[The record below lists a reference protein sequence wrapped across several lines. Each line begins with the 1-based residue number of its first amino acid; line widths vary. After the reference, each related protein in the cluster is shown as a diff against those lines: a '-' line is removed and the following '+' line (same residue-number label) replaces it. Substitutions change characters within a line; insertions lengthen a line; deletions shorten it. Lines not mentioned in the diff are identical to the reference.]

1 MHQKIA
7 KMKKIIAVL
16 LLIQAVA
23 LGIVFAFTRNV
34 SILPICVLVIEGVL
48 AYTITSE
55 FEEAYEEQSSG
66 VRNALGSTAE
76 EAFLSGGVGL
86 LMYDDDYN
94 ITWMSELFKVRK
106 IDHVGERVLAWIPE
120 ADDLIAGKS
129 DSASVT
135 LDEKTYR
142 ITRKEDAQVLI
153 FTDITKVVELEKKY
167 KDQLF
172 VLGLAS
178 FDNYEESVQYEDE
191 ADATNISASVRAP
204 LVEYCHMHGVL
215 MKRLNNSKY
224 LLILNEKALKS
235 MIDDHFNVLGKVRKV
250 SIKMEVSI
258 TLSMAFAMGSNKY
271 EELDEMTAN
280 LMDLAQTR
288 GGDQVAVQ
296 AVGSDVKFY
305 GGSSEANEKRSRVR
319 VRVMAHAL
327 RDLILKS
334 SNVIICGHK
343 TADFDCIGSAIG
355 LSRMVSALGKPVSI
369 IAKSGGVEE
378 KLNKVMKDNEAELKQ
393 DLNFISDSEALNQLQ
408 DKTLVIMTDHHS
420 IKQSNGAKI
429 LEIAKKVVIVDH
441 HRRATEM
448 GVKPM
453 LVYIEAGASS
463 ACELVTEM
471 IPYVSNR
478 TDLSEIEATLMLTG
492 MIVDTQRWR
501 VRTGTRTYEAA
512 AVLKD
517 MGADVSRSNQWLK
530 DTFDEFSIKSEVAN
544 SAERYRPGVVIASTD
559 KILTR
564 SLMSQVADN
573 LLDLQGVRSAFVI
586 ATSEN
591 NETCISARSDGSI
604 NVQLIM
610 ESMGGGGH
618 MTAAAI
624 QKAKT
629 TVADMKSDLQKAID
643 QYFEEEGDDEDES
656 NS

>member
-7 KMKKIIAVL
+7 KMRRIIL
-16 LLIQAVA
+16 IILLIQAIA
-23 LGIVFAFTRNV
+23 LVFIAFLLR
-34 SILPICVLVIEGVL
+34 SISIPAITIFVIEGIVSY
-48 AYTITSE
+48 AIISE
-55 FEEAYEEQSSG
+55 FEEAYEEQASG

-76 EAFLSGGVGL
+76 EAFLTGGVGL
-86 LMYDDDYN
+86 LMYDDEYN
-94 ITWMSELFKVRK
+94 ITWMSELFKERK

-129 DSASVT
+129 DSCTVT
-135 LDEKTYR
+135 LDEKSYR

-153 FTDITKVVELEKKY
+153 FTDITKVVALEKNI

-204 LVEYCHMHGVL
+204 LVEYCHDHGVL
-215 MKRLNNSKY
+215 MKRLSNSKY
-224 LLILNEKALKS
+224 LLILNEKAFQS
-235 MIDDHFNVLGKVRKV
+235 MVDDHFSVLAKVRKV
-250 SIKMEVSI
+250 SMKMEVAI
-258 TLSMAFAMGSNKY
+258 TLSMGFAMGSSKY

-296 AVGSDVKFY
+296 CVGGDVKFY

-319 VRVMAHAL
+319 VRVMSHAL

-355 LSRMVSALGKPVSI
+355 ISRMVSALGKPVSI
-369 IAKSGGVEE
+369 IAKTGGIEE
-378 KLNKVMKDNEAELKQ
+378 KLSAAMKENEEELKK
-393 DLNFISDSEALNQLQ
+393 DINFITDSEALNQLQ
-408 DKTLVIMTDHHS
+408 DRTLVIMSDHHT
-420 IKQSNGAKI
+420 IKQSNGARV
-429 LEIAKKVVIVDH
+429 LEVAKKIVVIDH
-441 HRRATEM
+441 HRRATDM

-478 TDLSEIEATLMLTG
+478 TDISELEATLMLTG

-512 AVLKD
+512 AALKD
-517 MGADVSRSNQWLK
+517 MGADIARSNQWLK

-544 SAERYRPGVVIASTD
+544 SAERYRAGVVIASTN
-559 KILTR
+559 KTLTR
-564 SLMSQVADN
+564 SLMSQVADG

-586 ATSEN
+586 ANNGN

-629 TVADMKSDLQKAID
+629 SVEDMKMDLQKAID
-643 QYFEEEGDDEDES
+643 QYFEEEGDSDES
-656 NS
+656 DS

>member
-1 MHQKIA
+1 MHSKIA
-7 KMKKIIAVL
+7 KMRKTIIIL
-16 LLIQAVA
+16 IIIQAIVLGVITFFTHQISYSA
-23 LGIVFAFTRNV
+23 LFVLIVEALLAF
-34 SILPICVLVIEGVL
+34 S
-48 AYTITSE
+48 ITSD
-55 FEEAYEEQSSG
+55 FEETYEEQSSG
-66 VRNALGSTAE
+66 VRNVLGSTAE
-76 EAFLSGGVGL
+76 EAFLTGGVGL
-86 LMYDDDYN
+86 AMYDDDYN
-94 ITWMSELFKVRK
+94 ITWMSELFKERK
-106 IDHVGERVLAWIPE
+106 IDHVGDRVLGWIPE

-129 DSASVT
+129 DSVQVT
-135 LDEKTYR
+135 LDENTYR
-142 ITRKEDAQVLI
+142 ITRKENAQVLI
-153 FTDITKVVELEKKY
+153 FTDITKQTELKKKY
-167 KDQLF
+167 DEQLL

-204 LVEYCHMHGVL
+204 LVEYCHSHGVL

-224 LLILNEKALKS
+224 LLILNEKAFHS
-235 MIDDHFNVLGKVRKV
+235 MVEDHFSVLSKIRKV
-250 SIKMEVSI
+250 SMKMEVSI
-258 TLSMAFAMGSNKY
+258 TLSMAFAMGSSKY

-280 LMDLAQTR
+280 LMDLAQMR

-296 AVGSDVKFY
+296 FVGSDVKFY
-305 GGSSEANEKRSRVR
+305 GGSSETNEKRSRVR

-327 RDLILKS
+327 RDSILKS

-369 IAKSGGVEE
+369 IAKTGGIEE
-378 KLNKVMKDNEAELKQ
+378 KLNATLKENDEELRKDV
-393 DLNFISDSEALNQLQ
+393 NFITDSEALNQLQ
-408 DKTLVIMTDHHS
+408 DRTLVIMTDHHN
-420 IKQSNGAKI
+420 IKQSNGARV
-429 LEIAKKVVIVDH
+429 LEVAKKIAVIDH
-441 HRRATEM
+441 HRRATEI

-471 IPYVSNR
+471 IPYVSNK
-478 TDLSEIEATLMLTG
+478 TDISELEATLMLTG

-517 MGADVSRSNQWLK
+517 MGADIARSNQWLK
-530 DTFDEFSIKSEVAN
+530 DTFEEFSIKSEVAN
-544 SAERYRPGVVIASTD
+544 SASKYREGVVIATSD
-559 KILTR
+559 KVLTR
-564 SLMSQVADN
+564 SLMSQVADG

-586 ATSEN
+586 ANSSD

-624 QKAKT
+624 QKTKT
-629 TVADMKSDLQKAID
+629 SVSNMNEELKKAID
-643 QYFEEEGDDEDES
+643 QYFEEEEDVDES